1 MKRFGGVFIL
11 TLLLLYPFADV
22 EAAKRPI
29 KSATY
34 LPFAGTP
41 YSDTAA
47 VIDVKTGKFL
57 YRENA
62 TKKRAIASL
71 TKIVTSMVFLESQP
85 NLEEVIT
92 YSSSYDR
99 EGTSVDVVSGDQLT
113 LFDVL
118 MSTLVQSANNMAVT
132 LSASTPMSQTDFVK
146 QMNMRVQE
154 LGLKSTS
161 FVEPTGLDS
170 LNSSTA
176 GNLARLA
183 RYAFTEHRGIFISAL
198 YNPRYTFTLQ
208 NQAKSVQLHTTNNF
222 PSNEKYEVLAFKTGY
237 LPYDAFRTLII
248 EVRERATG
256 NDIIVVLMGNQKY
269 GTIFQEAQSLTD
281 WTFENWD
288 FPVQ

>member
-1 MKRFGGVFIL
+1 MKRIGGFFIL
-11 TLLLLYPFADV
+11 SLLLLFPFAGV
-22 EAAKRPI
+22 EAAKRPV
-29 KSATY
+29 KRATY
-34 LPFAGTP
+34 TPFAGTP

-62 TKKRAIASL
+62 KKKRAIASL
-71 TKIVTSMVFLESQP
+71 TKVVTSMVFLESEP
-85 NLEEVIT
+85 NLDDVIT

-99 EGTSVDVVSGDQLT
+99 EGTSVDLVTGDQLS

-132 LSASTPMSQTDFVK
+132 LSANTSMSEAAFIQ
-146 QMNMRVQE
+146 QMNTRVQE
-154 LGLKSTS
+154 LGLKSTA

-170 LNSSTA
+170 LNVSTA

-183 RYAFTEHRGIFISAL
+183 RYAFTEHRGMFISAL
-198 YNPRYTFTLQ
+198 YNPKYTFTLR
-208 NQAKSVQLHTTNNF
+208 NQAKTVQLHTTNNF

-269 GTIFQEAQSLTD
+269 GTIFQEAQTLTD
-281 WTFENWD
+281 WTFQNWE